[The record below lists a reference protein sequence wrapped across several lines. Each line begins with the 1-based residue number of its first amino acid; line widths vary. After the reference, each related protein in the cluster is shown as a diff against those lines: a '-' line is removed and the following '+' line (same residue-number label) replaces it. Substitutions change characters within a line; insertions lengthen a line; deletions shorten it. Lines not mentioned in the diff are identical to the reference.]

1 MERSQFKKAGRRAL
15 TIEEVTRLDALEVA
29 ETIVERRT
37 PTGGIRR
44 AGACPQCGRGVK
56 WLYLLD
62 GLTKCEKCHGLQRRV
77 RQENHTLRATVRA
90 NPELLGAA
98 LDRAE
103 AANLTDARGLES
115 LANATKVFSAAAV
128 TLSPESEQILDA
140 TDAPSGASLQ
150 TKILLNDI
158 ARCTGLMDKISGII
172 EAGQESFTD
181 RTGIATK
188 VPLTTRSLSQL
199 VAALAALAQ
208 VRAARS
214 GLACEV
220 IENRATV
227 GGTLEAAFKSV
238 IAGGHKDK
246 DGFDMRE
253 LEAIAQGKVL
263 CPVPDRAAGTVWE
276 VPAMD
281 ATSKN

>member
-1 MERSQFKKAGRRAL
+1 
-15 TIEEVTRLDALEVA
+15 
-29 ETIVERRT
+29 
-37 PTGGIRR
+37 
-44 AGACPQCGRGVK
+44 
-56 WLYLLD
+56 
-62 GLTKCEKCHGLQRRV
+62 
-77 RQENHTLRATVRA
+77 
-90 NPELLGAA
+90 
-98 LDRAE
+98 
-103 AANLTDARGLES
+103 LES